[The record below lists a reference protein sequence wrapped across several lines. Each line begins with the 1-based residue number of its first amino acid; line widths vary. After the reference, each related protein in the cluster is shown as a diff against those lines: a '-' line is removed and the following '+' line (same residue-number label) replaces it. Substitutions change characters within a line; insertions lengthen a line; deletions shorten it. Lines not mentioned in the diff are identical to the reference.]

1 VIAHSHVRRFGRTLA
16 RSRLGRVAVVAAL
29 AAFVPLVPVEAA
41 VPVPGGIAV
50 SAFSQGGPL
59 PPLTSGG
66 TVTGP
71 VTFYGRGYGHGVGMS
86 QYGARGRALAGQSAE
101 TILAHYYS
109 GTTLGSVDPATPV
122 RVLVLAGFAPTATSP
137 LVLHGRSG
145 SWSVD
150 GIAGAWP
157 ADAKLTVTP
166 TTVAGSATWR
176 LTVTSVAGQQLGT
189 ATTCCSI
196 RVRPQ
201 QSSTRLQVDSK
212 PSLYD
217 TYRGLVRIY
226 GSATKVSVV
235 DEVGL
240 DLYLR
245 GVVPSEMPYTWPV
258 QALRAQSIAAR
269 SYAVNHRHPST
280 GSYDFRDDTSAQVYH
295 GVKGEK
301 SATTTVVDGDP
312 GRVLRYGT
320 AVANAMF
327 HSAGGGATENNED
340 AFPSSSGTLVASPV
354 AYLRGSSD
362 RMPDGTPYDAA
373 SPYASWHTATYTVA
387 QLSSYFARDV
397 RTNVGT
403 LTRIDLSHR
412 GVSGRLYRVTLTG
425 SLGTKSVSG
434 DVFRS
439 VFNAWSPAADPPLR
453 SNLFDLRPIP

>member
-1 VIAHSHVRRFGRTLA
+1 MAVLVPLA
-16 RSRLGRVAVVAAL
+16 PVAAH
-29 AAFVPLVPVEAA
+29 

-50 SAFSQGGPL
+50 SSLPTSGPL
-59 PPLTSGG
+59 PSLSAGGAVSGS
-66 TVTGP
+66 
-71 VTFYGRGYGHGVGMS
+71 VTFYGRGYGHGVGLS

-101 TILAHYYS
+101 TILAHYYA
-109 GTTLGSVDPATPV
+109 GTTLGSVDPSTSV
-122 RVLVLAGFAPTATSP
+122 RVLVLSAFAPSSSGP
-137 LVLHGRSG
+137 LVLHGRTG

-150 GIAGAWP
+150 GIAGTWP
-157 ADAKLTVTP
+157 ADAKLTVAP
-166 TTVAGSATWR
+166 TTVSGTATWR
-176 LTVTSVAGQQLGT
+176 LTVSSVVGEQLAT

-196 RVRPQ
+196 RLRPQ

-217 TYRGLVRIY
+217 TYRGVVRVY
-226 GSATKVSVV
+226 GSASKVNVV
-235 DEVGL
+235 NEVGL

-245 GVVPSEMPYTWPV
+245 GVVPSEMPYTWPT

-269 SYAVNHRHPST
+269 SYAVNHRHPTT
-280 GSYDFRDDTSAQVYH
+280 GGYDFRDDTSAQVYH
-295 GVKGEK
+295 GVKGER
-301 SATTTVVDGDP
+301 SATTAVVDGDP

-320 AVANAMF
+320 AVVNAMF

-340 AFPSSSGTLVASPV
+340 AFPSSTGTLVSSPV
-354 AYLRGSSD
+354 PYLRGSSD

-387 QLSSYFARDV
+387 QLSSYLSKDA
-397 RTNVGT
+397 RTNVGAV
-403 LTRIDLSHR
+403 TRIDLSHR

-434 DVFRS
+434 DVFRA
-439 VFNAWSPAADPPLR
+439 VFNAWSPTADPPLR